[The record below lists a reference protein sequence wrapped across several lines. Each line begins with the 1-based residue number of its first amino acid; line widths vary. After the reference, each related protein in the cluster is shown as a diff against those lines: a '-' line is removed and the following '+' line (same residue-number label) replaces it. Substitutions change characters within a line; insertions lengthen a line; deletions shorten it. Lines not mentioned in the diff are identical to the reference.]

1 MKGVEWNVWI
11 GVRSVTG
18 GALGSRVASRVSGLL
33 NGGMEIAVA
42 LLLGLLL
49 GGGVVFLLMRGTAN
63 ASRAELERLRD
74 ERSEA
79 RSAVARLETRLEAE
93 RKAAEEKLALLEDAK
108 AKLMDSF
115 KALSSEALSKNN
127 TDFLNLAKST
137 LEKYQEGAKSD
148 LAKRQEAISKTVEP
162 VGKALEQFNE
172 RVEKIEERRTQTDAT
187 LKQQLQQLAE
197 SQVQLS
203 KTTGSLV
210 QALRAP
216 QVRGQWGEM
225 QLRRTVEMAGMIN
238 YCDFVEQA
246 SHETGEGQR
255 QRPDMLIR
263 LPNERQVV
271 VDSKVPLAAYL
282 DALEAEDADTQTGRM
297 QAHARHLRDHIKGLS
312 QKAYWNQFDNA
323 PEFVVLFIPNEA
335 IFSAALEQ
343 DPQLIELGVLNK
355 VILATPTTLIALLK
369 AIAYGW
375 QQEAIAR
382 EAKEIAAL
390 GKELFDRIG
399 VVTGHFVKLGK
410 SLDQSVGHYNNAI
423 RSVESRLLVTAK
435 KFQELD
441 STATEELPET
451 KRIERTANV
460 PEDGEGT
467 SNVEH

>member
-1 MKGVEWNVWI
+1 MDLII
-11 GVRSVTG
+11 GLV
-18 GALGSRVASRVSGLL
+18 
-33 NGGMEIAVA
+33 
-42 LLLGLLL
+42 LGLLL
-49 GGGVVFLLMRGTAN
+49 GAAIVYFLLNN
-63 ASRAELERLRD
+63 AHGRTR
-74 ERSEA
+74 EA
-79 RSAVARLETRLEAE
+79 LARIEVQREAE
-93 RKAAEEKLALLEDAK
+93 QRAAEEKLALLEDAK
-108 AKLMDSF
+108 SRLMDSF

-127 TDFLNLAKST
+127 ADFLNLAKST
-137 LEKYQEGAKSD
+137 LEKYQEGARSD
-148 LAKRQEAISKTVEP
+148 LEKRQEAINKTVEP
-162 VGKALEQFNE
+162 VGLALKTFNE
-172 RVEKIEERRTQTDAT
+172 RVEKIEERRTRTDAS
-187 LKQQLQQLAE
+187 LQQQLRQLAE

-282 DALEAEDADTQTGRM
+282 DALEAEQADIQTERM
-297 QAHARHLRDHIKGLS
+297 QAHARHLRTHIEQLS
-312 QKAYWNQFDNA
+312 QKKYWNQFDNA

-382 EAKEIAAL
+382 EAKQIAEL
-390 GKELFDRIG
+390 GKELYDRIA

-410 SLDQSVGHYNNAI
+410 SLDQSVGHYNTAI
-423 RSVESRLLVTAK
+423 RSVESRLLVTAR

-441 STATEELPET
+441 SASTDELPET
-451 KRIERTANV
+451 KRIEKQPTLPA
-460 PEDGEGT
+460 EGET
-467 SNVEH
+467 